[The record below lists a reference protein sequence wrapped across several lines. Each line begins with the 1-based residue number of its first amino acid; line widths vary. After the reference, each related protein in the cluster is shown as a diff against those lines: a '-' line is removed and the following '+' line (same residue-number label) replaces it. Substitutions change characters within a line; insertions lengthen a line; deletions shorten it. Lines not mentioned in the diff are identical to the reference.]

1 MGGLIMVGKWYKFIG
16 KTDKHFTSNKWYLCQ
31 EVEEDN
37 LHFIDNDNDKYDL
50 NWFPL
55 YRTKQY
61 FDLSN
66 PMDYNPDEVKEEVIK
81 ELNYVETITIVI
93 FNDDKYQTNTTLS
106 PKELIK
112 HLKEVTY
119 RLDKQINEGN

>member
-1 MGGLIMVGKWYKFIG
+1 MVGKWYKFIG
-16 KTDKHFTSNKWYLCQ
+16 KKDKHFTPNKWYLCQ
-31 EVEEDN
+31 EVEDGN
-37 LHFIDNDNDKYDL
+37 LHFIDNDNDKNEL

-55 YRTKQY
+55 YRTKKY

-66 PMDYNPDEVKEEVIK
+66 PMDNNPDEFKEESQP
-81 ELNYVETITIVI
+81 NFRVETITIVI

-112 HLKEVTY
+112 HLKEATY
-119 RLDKQINEGN
+119 RLDKQINEET